1 MGDTF
6 DRVME
11 VAVESKSKEICSFV
25 IEYYN
30 LFPESKFIKNGM
42 VVVAQPEAIGGE
54 SGSGWEGKVGALKVF
69 IRQLFEGFEKDQKK
83 ADQRAKDSQAI
94 AKKQL
99 EEMQNQMA
107 Q

>member
-1 MGDTF
+1 MQSLGEFGVDGYDDAKLSVFYWAIFLLSTLFLQITLLNLLIAIMGDTF

-42 VVVAQPEAIGGE
+42 VVVA
-54 SGSGWEGKVGALKVF
+54 
-69 IRQLFEGFEKDQKK
+69 
-83 ADQRAKDSQAI
+83 
-94 AKKQL
+94 
-99 EEMQNQMA
+99 
-107 Q
+107 